1 MNPHNSNQS
10 PQFLVYPQPHFS
22 NNFFP
27 STPSPNYAKIQNAHS
42 PIIEKG
48 VHTFRLQFFNTK
60 KMPKYFKN
68 IKTKIKQVKHFGIQ
82 KNLLWVKRCYNTW
95 QYMYLCRLRQ
105 KIIVKS
111 LQSIFHLYCEKNMW
125 I

>member
-27 STPSPNYAKIQNAHS
+27 STLSPNYAKIQNAHS

-60 KMPKYFKN
+60 KTPKYFKN
-68 IKTKIKQVKHFGIQ
+68 IKTN
-82 KNLLWVKRCYNTW
+82 KNKTSKAFWDA
-95 QYMYLCRLRQ
+95 
-105 KIIVKS
+105 
-111 LQSIFHLYCEKNMW
+111 EKPFMGKKVL
-125 I
+125 